1 MRDDRLQK
9 GRDAIVEAVVET
21 AFDTLNTK
29 TA

>member
-1 MRDDRLQK
+1 MRDDMRQN
-9 GRDAIVEAVVET
+9 GRDAILELIVET

>member
-1 MRDDRLQK
+1 MRDHMPQK

-21 AFDTLNTK
+21 AFDKLNTK